1 MLQAVK
7 DYLKITWDDE
17 DASLQTMIER
27 GKAYL
32 NDLVGK
38 ELEYG
43 VVLPADEWY
52 ETELAAILTQL
63 MEEPEEPGEGEEPE
77 APMTIAEAI
86 DLILAA
92 EEQRDKQVVMP
103 TPAASLLLD
112 YCRYSYNN
120 ASEYFEENFARE
132 LLRLQLQV
140 GVSELGVEETTG

>member
-17 DASLQTMIER
+17 DASLQAMIER